1 MKPNSRILL
10 PGLLT
15 LLLTFAGAVSASLGD
30 LYAAEVP
37 VASDS
42 PEERNTALGQAM
54 QEVLVRLSGRAD
66 VAGRR
71 AAASVIERAPS
82 LVQQFR
88 YRVDE
93 GLLGTAGSEPAPP
106 QRYLWAKF
114 DKLAV
119 DRLLRDSDIPVW
131 GARRPRVLL
140 WLAVEQGSGRSLL
153 NAENDLGTRRILLNS
168 AYQRGMPLQ
177 LPLMDLQDQAA
188 LSAADLWAGYEAAL
202 RQASARY
209 PHDVILSGRLRAAG
223 KDRWSAEWTLWGRD
237 DQDSFATSGLSWAA
251 SLAAGIGGAQDRLAT
266 RYAPAAGGDGPD
278 RVRVL
283 FTGVDSLPAYGRLLE
298 ILKGREAI
306 TRINLRETQG
316 DTLRMDIWVR
326 GGRNALARMLS
337 LGGEFFLQPDSVP
350 GVTPP
355 DAAETQG
362 GVEPPPAEP
371 VDMTFSFLPSLAG
384 VDEAR

>member
-10 PGLLT
+10 SGLCA
-15 LLLTFAGAVSASLGD
+15 LLLAFGGSVAASLGD

-42 PEERNTALGQAM
+42 PDERNTALGSAM
-54 QEVLVRLSGRAD
+54 LQVLVRLSGRAD
-66 VAGRR
+66 VAGQR
-71 AAASVIERAPS
+71 AAASVMQRAPS

-93 GLLGTAGSEPAPP
+93 GLPGTDGRAQSSP

-114 DKLAV
+114 DKVAL
-119 DRLLRDSDIPVW
+119 DRLLRESDIPVW
-131 GARRPRVLL
+131 GARRPQVLL
-140 WLAVEQGSGRSLL
+140 WLAVERGSSRNLL
-153 NAENDLGTRRILLNS
+153 NPENDLETRALLLDK

-202 RQASARY
+202 REASARY
-209 PHDVILSGRLRAAG
+209 PHDVILGGRLRALG
-223 KDRWSAEWTLWGRD
+223 PDRWSAEWTLWDRD
-237 DQDSFATSGLSWAA
+237 EQDSYSTGGLSWAA
-251 SLAAGIGGAQDRLAT
+251 TLAAGLDGAQDRLAI

-278 RVRVL
+278 RVRVR

-298 ILKGREAI
+298 ILQGREAI
-306 TRINLRETQG
+306 TRINLRAAQD

-337 LGGEFFLQPDSVP
+337 LGGEFFLQPDADP
-350 GVTPP
+350 GAGPGGGGPT
-355 DAAETQG
+355 G
-362 GVEPPPAEP
+362 GVETPLEAP

-384 VDEAR
+384 VDQAR